1 MSAPVLFTNLKS
13 QDISGVQ
20 EFTNTNLKCSYPV
33 GFFLQFLYTR
43 GSLCLQLRSEQE
55 PDKILGVISGKLVC
69 LGDQKYDGHIY
80 TLAVE
85 PAARRLGLGSK
96 LIKEFEQ
103 KMRKE
108 SNGKLTFLSLDV
120 RSRDQNALNFYKT
133 QGFQFLNGERI
144 KNYYPNDDAYK
155 LVKPTL

>member
-1 MSAPVLFTNLKS
+1 MSAPLLFTNLKS

-20 EFTNTNLKCSYPV
+20 EFTNAHLECSYPV

-55 PDKILGVISGKLVC
+55 PNKILGVISGKLVS
-69 LGDQKYDGHIY
+69 LDNQKYDGHIY

-103 KMRKE
+103 KMRRE
-108 SNGKLTFLSLDV
+108 SNDRLTFLSLDI

-155 LVKPTL
+155 LVKPIL